1 MSDGEEH
8 AATPNKRPYST
19 MPINRGS
26 KSPRKSIYGIL
37 PPGHGSLENVPPLP
51 VNKHHPSQSPGSG
64 VEPARVQLS
73 PLSNNELNG
82 TSRQAS
88 VPPTTAAGGFTTVKS
103 GSFTAVNNAPTL
115 KSEFS
120 RDGSQQPSHEAR
132 PASPTSRDGRAYTS
146 PYDPSAANAAAKR
159 APESS
164 SAPPQSAPPA
174 AAPSQAAHA
183 TSAADVNGAARRESP
198 ANRSAH
204 HAPIAPQ
211 PQPHAYP
218 HPSHTAHP
226 HAQEAQGYA
235 HFAPQAQPRAQHH
248 LVSAR
253 GSSRASSPSN
263 HHIGRSLAPHPTSRS
278 NTPLAQVASNKPL
291 SAAAATIAPAP
302 AVQTAQLYGMSLVPT
317 QGAPA
322 PAVLPPSQPTTQ
334 PAPQH
339 HQPRHAPG
347 LKNQVPEAA
356 PVVARPATVS
366 TVELRALQC
375 EVTAMLLH
383 WLFPKASQPPDEAGL
398 LHRINTLWY
407 HGEPMFRPELGA
419 HFDLTSHVLTAW
431 LQERYAIAS
440 LQHALATH
448 PGLPSSSAAIID
460 RLLAMNDLRA
470 MRLKWKNMSPV
481 DGMSPEDILIRAFCV
496 MTMTEHTEFVFKE
509 GLSRVERNVFEF
521 LRTEDAKIILHRQ

>member
-1 MSDGEEH
+1 
-8 AATPNKRPYST
+8 

-26 KSPRKSIYGIL
+26 KSPRKTIYGLL

-51 VNKHHPSQSPGSG
+51 VKHHPSQSPAGSA
-64 VEPARVQLS
+64 EPARVQLS

-82 TSRQAS
+82 SSRQVS
-88 VPPTTAAGGFTTVKS
+88 LPPTTAAGGFTAVNT
-103 GSFTAVNNAPTL
+103 GTFTAVNNAPTL
-115 KSEFS
+115 KSELS
-120 RDGSQQPSHEAR
+120 RDGSRPESTEMR
-132 PASPTSRDGRAYTS
+132 PASPTSRDARAYTS
-146 PYDPSAANAAAKR
+146 PYDPSSSNAAAKR
-159 APESS
+159 AQESS

-174 AAPSQAAHA
+174 TAPSQASHPI
-183 TSAADVNGAARRESP
+183 SSADVNGTARRDSP

-218 HPSHTAHP
+218 HLSPAAHA
-226 HAQEAQGYA
+226 HEQAYA

-263 HHIGRSLAPHPTSRS
+263 PHIGRSLAPHPTSRS
-278 NTPLAQVASNKPL
+278 NTPLAQVASNKPP
-291 SAAAATIAPAP
+291 SAATTTIAPAP
-302 AVQTAQLYGMSLVPT
+302 AVQTAHAYNMSLVPT
-317 QGAPA
+317 QPA
-322 PAVLPPSQPTTQ
+322 PAQSAPAAPTNPPPSQPTAQ
-334 PAPQH
+334 PIAQH
-339 HQPRHAPG
+339 HQPRHATV
-347 LKNQVPEAA
+347 LKSQAPEVPPAA
-356 PVVARPATVS
+356 TRPAAVG

-383 WLFPKASQPPDEAGL
+383 WLFPKPSHPPDEPGL

-407 HGEPMFRPELGA
+407 HGEPIFRPELGA

-448 PGLPSSSAAIID
+448 PGLPSSSTAIID

-481 DGMSPEDILIRAFCV
+481 DGLSPEDILIRAFCV